1 MMSLATV
8 LESFA
13 PATLPAETEALRA
26 RARAVIDA
34 QAAHL
39 PPQSRVRSWT
49 AWDEGLSR
57 ALSAAGLIGL
67 TLPKAYGGAG
77 LGPFHRFAV
86 VEELLAAG
94 APVAAHWIGDRQ
106 SAPLIHRFGT
116 EDQRRY
122 WLPKIIAS
130 EVFFCIGM
138 SEPGAGS
145 DLAAVRTKAV
155 RDGNGWRLSGAKLWS
170 TWGHK
175 ADMMIALVRTDGT
188 PEDRQ
193 KGLSQFL
200 VDLKAPGVDVRPI
213 TNLAG
218 DSEFSETRFDDVF
231 LPPEALVGAQGEGWS
246 QVTAELAFERSG
258 PERIY
263 SSIVLLDL
271 WTRHLARDP
280 APAAAARLGRHLAH
294 MAALREMSIALT
306 ARLAE
311 GQSPV
316 VAAALLKD
324 LGTAFE
330 QAVPA
335 DIADLITPDADP
347 DLIATLAWALQL
359 APAFSIRGGTREILR
374 GMIARGLGLR

>member
-1 MMSLATV
+1 MSLAAV
-8 LESFA
+8 LDSFA
-13 PATLPAETEALRA
+13 PAILPQETEALRA
-26 RARAVIDA
+26 RARAVIA
-34 QAAHL
+34 EHVAHL
-39 PPQSRVRSWT
+39 PPRARVRSWT
-49 AWDEGLSR
+49 AWDEDLSR
-57 ALSAAGLIGL
+57 ALSAAGLVGL
-67 TLPKAYGGAG
+67 TLPETYGGAG

-116 EDQRRY
+116 EEQRRH
-122 WLPKIIAS
+122 WLPRIIAS
-130 EVFFCIGM
+130 DVFFCIGM

-155 RDGNGWRLSGAKLWS
+155 REGNGWRLSGAKLWS
-170 TWGHK
+170 TWGHR
-175 ADMMIALVRTDGT
+175 AHMMIALVRTSGT
-188 PEDRQ
+188 PEDRH

-200 VDLKAPGVDVRPI
+200 VDLKAPGVEVRPI
-213 TNLAG
+213 RNLAG

-231 LPPEALVGAQGEGWS
+231 LPAESLVGNEGEGWS

-263 SSIVLLDL
+263 STVVLLDL
-271 WTRHLARDP
+271 WTQHLERDP
-280 APAAAARLGRHLAH
+280 SPAAATRLGRHLAH
-294 MAALREMSIALT
+294 LATLREMSIALT

-324 LGTAFE
+324 LGTALE
-330 QAVPA
+330 QAIPH
-335 DIADLITPDADP
+335 DIADMVSPDADP
-347 DLIATLAWALQL
+347 ELMATLAWALQL

>member
-1 MMSLATV
+1 MSLATV
-8 LESFA
+8 LDSFA
-13 PATLPAETEALRA
+13 AASLPADTEPLRA
-26 RARAVIDA
+26 RARAVVADH
-34 QAAHL
+34 AAAL
-39 PPQSRVRSWT
+39 PPSARVRSWT

-57 ALSAAGLIGL
+57 ALSAAGLVGL
-67 TLPKAYGGAG
+67 TLPETYGGAG

-116 EDQRRY
+116 EEQRRQ
-122 WLPKIIAS
+122 WLPRIIAS
-130 EVFFCIGM
+130 DVFFCIGM

-145 DLAAVRTKAV
+145 DLAAVRTRAV
-155 RDGNGWRLSGAKLWS
+155 PDGNGWRLNGAKLWS
-170 TWGHK
+170 TWGHR
-175 ADMMIALVRTDGT
+175 ADMMIALVRTSGT

-200 VDLKAPGVDVRPI
+200 VDLKAPGVEVRPI
-213 TNLAG
+213 RNLAG

-231 LPPEALVGAQGEGWS
+231 LPAEALVGTEGEGWA

-263 SSIVLLDL
+263 STIVLLDR
-271 WTRHLARDP
+271 WTRHLASRAQP
-280 APAAAARLGRHLAH
+280 GAAARLGRHLAH
-294 MAALREMSIALT
+294 LATLREMSIALT
-306 ARLAE
+306 ARLAD

-330 QAVPA
+330 QAIPN
-335 DIADLITPDADP
+335 DIADMVDAHADP
-347 DLIATLAWALQL
+347 ELMATLAWALQL
-359 APAFSIRGGTREILR
+359 SPAFSIRGGTREILR